1 MTAEGAKAA
10 ADVLCNGWQAEM
22 SATSKVLAAV
32 NDEQRDY
39 KPDPKSRSAWELAT
53 HLATADVWF
62 IDSIITGTFAFD
74 PEAAKKAEG
83 QFTDAKSIADF
94 YDRVLPGKLNG
105 LRQLSGDVLAAP
117 MDFFGMMKMPRVQ
130 FIAMANNHSIHH
142 RGQLAAYLRAMGSR
156 VPDIYGPSADAEP
169 AA

>member
-22 SATSKVLAAV
+22 TATAKVLAAV
-32 NDEQRDY
+32 QNGNRDY
-39 KPDPKSRSAWELAT
+39 RPDPKSRSAWELAT

-62 IDSIITGTFAFD
+62 IDSIVSGTFAFD
-74 PEAAKKAEG
+74 PEAARQAEA
-83 QFTDAKSIADF
+83 QFTDAKSVADF
-94 YDRVLPGKLNG
+94 YSRVLPGKLDG
-105 LRQLSGDVLAAP
+105 LRQLPGDKLAETIS
-117 MDFFGMMKMPRVQ
+117 FFGMMNMPRVQ
-130 FIAMANNHSIHH
+130 FIAMANNHSMHH
-142 RGQLAAYLRAMGSR
+142 RGQLAAYLRAMGSK

>member
-1 MTAEGAKAA
+1 MTSEGAKAA

-22 SATSKVLAAV
+22 TATSKVLAAV
-32 NDEQRDY
+32 KDDNRNY

-62 IDSIITGTFAFD
+62 IDSIVAGKFSFD
-74 PEAAKKAEG
+74 PEGAKKAEG
-83 QFTDAKSIADF
+83 QFSDAKSVADF
-94 YDRVLPGKLNG
+94 YERTLPAKLNE
-105 LRQLSGDVLAAP
+105 LRQLPGDTLAEP
-117 MDFFGMMKMPRVQ
+117 MDFFGMMQMPRVQ
-130 FIAMANNHSIHH
+130 FIAMANNHSMHH
-142 RGQLAAYLRAMGSR
+142 RGQLAAYLRAMGSK